1 MNVKNLLIGI
11 IVILVLA
18 VLCVA
23 VIFIYMMLN
32 NQTPTAM
39 PPTLDMDAAV
49 AEISESFTATA
60 TQPTA
65 TPTIANTSTPRPTRT
80 PLPTWTITM
89 TSSPFPT
96 RTPHPSITPTRA
108 TQQPGSG
115 LGDPTWIDDFETDD
129 YWTLFDDD
137 CFKTDIRGGRYI
149 QMTKSAPIGACWE
162 VSWPRIQDFYLET
175 LAQISGACE
184 ERDRYGFYFRGVDTR
199 RGYLFGVTCKQEY
212 WLSFWNSNTQRRET
226 LIDYT
231 ESDKINIAPG
241 SYNKLGVQ
249 TTGDRILLY
258 VNDNL
263 LAEVYDSTYTQPGL
277 IGLFIGSEKTQNF
290 TVSYD
295 YLAYW
300 SNP

>member
-1 MNVKNLLIGI
+1 
-11 IVILVLA
+11 
-18 VLCVA
+18 
-23 VIFIYMMLN
+23 
-32 NQTPTAM
+32 
-39 PPTLDMDAAV
+39 
-49 AEISESFTATA
+49 
-60 TQPTA
+60 
-65 TPTIANTSTPRPTRT
+65 
-80 PLPTWTITM
+80 
-89 TSSPFPT
+89 
-96 RTPHPSITPTRA
+96 
-108 TQQPGSG
+108 
-115 LGDPTWIDDFETDD
+115 
-129 YWTLFDDD
+129 
-137 CFKTDIRGGRYI
+137 
-149 QMTKSAPIGACWE
+149 MTKSAPVGACWE

-175 LAQISGACE
+175 LAQISSACE